1 MFINTE
7 GTEES
12 LTIQTELIPKHLQ
25 WRLQYNEYTLVMLS
39 LLWGRLHDD
48 LLPFW
53 CAVKFTLS
61 RFVRWPRSSSMY
73 IFNNLLQPFGEQRPT
88 SSIIS
93 VCVIYSHWRQQQVK
107 NMCNRIL
114 RIIQYNTVTEC
125 LTSSFSPFWWSV
137 AQWCTQADTLLL
149 NFIIRTYVSSVV

>member
-114 RIIQYNTVTEC
+114 RIIQYTLWQNALPLPSLLFGEVWHSDA
-125 LTSSFSPFWWSV
+125 LKRIHYYS
-137 AQWCTQADTLLL
+137 TLL
-149 NFIIRTYVSSVV
+149 FARM